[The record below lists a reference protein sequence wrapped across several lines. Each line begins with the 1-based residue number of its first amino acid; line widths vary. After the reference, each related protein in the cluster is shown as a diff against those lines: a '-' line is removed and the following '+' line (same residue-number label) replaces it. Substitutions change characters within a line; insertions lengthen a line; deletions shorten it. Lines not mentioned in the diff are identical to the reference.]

1 MMMDGG
7 MMQMQ
12 DMMKMR
18 MEMMEMMVE
27 QMLQHKAMHD

>member
-1 MMMDGG
+1 MMDGG

>member
-1 MMMDGG
+1 MDGG